1 MRLNKKRVRNAL
13 DAAEQRMIA
22 QAAAIMQEVRATLTA
37 EELIILMAVERGY
50 ETYPTELDERTT
62 AELTRRGYFF
72 LTNPLVQRYGRDEM
86 IRRLVDVMPDTPR
99 DALHHI
105 LQRAERH
112 YTGDDVAYLAL
123 LRRLVAEEREREGTH
138 MG

>member
-1 MRLNKKRVRNAL
+1 
-13 DAAEQRMIA
+13 MIE
-22 QAAAIMQEVRATLTA
+22 QAAAIAQEVRATLTA
-37 EELIILMAVERGY
+37 EELIILMAVARDLEP
-50 ETYPTELDERTT
+50 YPAELDKRTT
-62 AELTRRGYFF
+62 ADLTRRGFYY
-72 LTNPLVQRYGRDEM
+72 LTNPLVERYGRDEVT
-86 IRRLVDVMPDTPR
+86 RRLVDVMPDTPR